1 MGLPEL
7 LRVHKSI
14 LDHIMFI
21 NFVYRLRY
29 SWSIPVTILYTDNEY
44 VSSVLRCRGREKN
57 WTRFNVVKARYSITF
72 DTVNDDRKVMR
83 KTKKIRYKSSNP
95 TLVFKSD

>member
-1 MGLPEL
+1 MTNDPSIRKVSVMGLPEL

-14 LDHIMFI
+14 LDHVMFI

-44 VSSVLRCRGREKN
+44 VSSV
-57 WTRFNVVKARYSITF
+57 VV
-72 DTVNDDRKVMR
+72 VVE
-83 KTKKIRYKSSNP
+83 KKIERDL
-95 TLVFKSD
+95 TLLKLDIR